1 MASPLLTEKE
11 KASAKEKIP
20 NWEFHEKRLRRQWTF
35 KDFIEAF
42 AFITQI
48 AIISEKM
55 NHHPEW
61 SNTYSKVT
69 IDLTTHDS
77 GGITRL
83 DIDLALSIDRI
94 EETYV
99 TRKITYTNK

>member
-11 KASAKEKIP
+11 KASAKEEIP
-20 NWEFHEKRLRRQWTF
+20 NWEFDKKKLRRQWIF
-35 KDFIEAF
+35 KDFIAAF
-42 AFITQI
+42 AFITKV
-48 AIISEKM
+48 AIISERI

-61 SNTYSKVT
+61 SNTYSKL
-69 IDLTTHDS
+69 IIELMTHDS